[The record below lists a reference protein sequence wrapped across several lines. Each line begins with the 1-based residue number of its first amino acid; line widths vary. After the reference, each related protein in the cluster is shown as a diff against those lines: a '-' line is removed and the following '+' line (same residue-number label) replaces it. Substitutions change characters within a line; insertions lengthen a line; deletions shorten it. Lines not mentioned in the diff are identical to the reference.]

1 MNATNATVDNRSAID
16 KGIVTTEK
24 PAWGAVF
31 SLAMSIVGL
40 ITAELLPISLLTPMA
55 NDLHITE
62 GSAGQTVTVTAMVG
76 LFASL
81 LAAVVTRRVDRRIVI
96 LSFSVILIV
105 SSLLV
110 AFAPSYPVL
119 LIGRFL
125 LGLGVGG
132 FWAMAAAIAMRLVP
146 AALVPKAF
154 SIIFGAGSIASALAA
169 PLGSY
174 LGEAFGWRGTF
185 VIAAVL
191 GLIAFV
197 WQFVS
202 LPSLPPT
209 AQIRLRTLVDV
220 LGRPKIGL
228 GILSVLLVFAG
239 HFAFFTYLRPFL
251 ESDLGVSV
259 QVVSIILLLFGMA
272 GFAGNTLAGALLGKN
287 MRLVLITAPLLLVGL
302 GIGLLTIGTTVWA
315 AATLLTLWGF
325 AFGSVPVAWSTWI
338 ARMVPDEAESGGALL
353 VAAIQLAITIGA
365 AIGGILLD
373 RYSVQGTLTGSILL
387 LLVSTLLIRL
397 SLKPGSASPSS
408 DKQ

>member
-1 MNATNATVDNRSAID
+1 MNATVNNPSATDNGVIT
-16 KGIVTTEK
+16 KEK

-62 GSAGQTVTVTAMVG
+62 GAAGQTVTVTAIVG

-81 LAAVVTRRVDRRIVI
+81 LGAVVTRRVDRRIVI

-125 LGLGVGG
+125 LGMGVGG

-146 AALVPKAF
+146 ATLVPKAF

-174 LGEAFGWRGTF
+174 LGDSFGWRGTF
-185 VIAAVL
+185 VIAAVF
-191 GLIAFV
+191 GVIAFV
-197 WQFVS
+197 WQFIS
-202 LPSLPPT
+202 LPSLPPN
-209 AQIRLRTLVDV
+209 AQNRLRTLVDV
-220 LGRPKIGL
+220 LRRPKIGL
-228 GILSVLLVFAG
+228 GIFSVLLVFAG

-251 ESDLGVSV
+251 ESELGASV
-259 QVVSIILLLFGMA
+259 QVVSIILLLFGIA
-272 GFAGNTLAGALLGKN
+272 GFVGNTLAGALLGKN

-302 GIGLLTIGTTVWA
+302 GVGLLTIGTNVWA

-338 ARMVPDEAESGGALL
+338 ARVVPDEAESGGALL

-373 RYSVQGTLTGSILL
+373 RYSVQGTVTGSILIL
-387 LLVSTLLIRL
+387 LLSTLLIGL
-397 SLKPGSASPSS
+397 GLTSGSASPSS